1 MTDSQ
6 KYEYL
11 EEDNSFLANIRRNL
25 NVVTINTYVM
35 FLLVDIAII
44 LLSGL
49 IFVLANTPQLLV
61 STKFGTTIIFYL
73 TVPSGSGVAFNAGG
87 LGNQYVVEMLV
98 VAAVLAIG
106 VFGLYL
112 MKNATSYIDDQN
124 KALTMLII
132 GTSIFVIAA
141 LTLFFIYLY
150 KETGNFPSFAGLG

>member
-35 FLLVDIAII
+35 FLLVAIAIL

-61 STKFGTTIIFYL
+61 STKFGTTIIFYQ
-73 TVPSGSGVAFNAGG
+73 TVPSGSGVAFNDGV

-98 VAAVLAIG
+98 VAAVLARA
-106 VFGLYL
+106 VFGHYER
-112 MKNATSYIDDQN
+112 KNATCYIDVQN

-141 LTLFFIYLY
+141 
-150 KETGNFPSFAGLG
+150 